1 MYENKT
7 SITLSKE
14 LVEKIDELYCFYSN
28 RSAFIEKAVRDL
40 IKAEEKR
47 HNDLKDLEIINNNPE
62 IFNDEADDVL
72 SCQVE
77 V

>member
-1 MYENKT
+1 MKMKT

-14 LVEKIDELYCFYSN
+14 LVEKIDQFSCPYGN
-28 RSAFIEKAVRDL
+28 RSAFIEQAVREL

-47 HNDLKDLEIINNNPE
+47 HNDQKDLEILNHNADVLNT
-62 IFNDEADDVL
+62 EADDVL

-77 V
+77 L